1 MACSRGVGPFSG
13 FNELTGYYNHNIG
26 GMECNCKFN
35 NLFFVVWCLIEF
47 KHYSMHLHLIC
58 IIAYQEA
65 KVSMEFG
72 FCWPIEFDDVT

>member
-1 MACSRGVGPFSG
+1 
-13 FNELTGYYNHNIG
+13 
-26 GMECNCKFN
+26 MECNCKFN

-72 FCWPIEFDDVT
+72 FCWPIEFDNVT